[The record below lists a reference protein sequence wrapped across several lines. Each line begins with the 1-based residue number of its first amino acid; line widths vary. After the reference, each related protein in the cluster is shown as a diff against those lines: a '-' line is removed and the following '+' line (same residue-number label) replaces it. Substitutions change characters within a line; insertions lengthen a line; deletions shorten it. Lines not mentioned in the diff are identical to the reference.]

1 VGVFDAGVD
10 ARRCRAPPPPDPL
23 PAWEGGIRVT
33 PTRRLAALIL
43 LGGVFVMEGFDIAAM
58 SLAVPRLEG
67 ALGLAPA
74 SFGWVFTALLIGLG
88 AGGALIAPLGDRFG
102 RRTLIVAGCFATGL
116 ATLGTATATSIPAFL
131 AWRLATGLALGA
143 CLPNVSALS
152 AELAPERLRATIMAV
167 VSAGIPLGLAL
178 AGLLAPPI
186 VAGAGWQG
194 LFLVPGA
201 AATLLALAL
210 WLALEGGAP
219 VHAGGPAKE
228 AAGKLP
234 QLALLRSPWLFP
246 FAVFAAMLALNALN
260 LYLLNSW
267 LPTVLP
273 GAGLTLD
280 DAARVAGVANLAGL
294 AIGIGASALV
304 DNWRKG
310 PALMLLF
317 GTMAASFAAI
327 FLTAP
332 DPLRWTLLLMV
343 GVGGANA
350 GGMVLPGLAA
360 YLFPARLLS
369 SAVGMGVLVAR
380 LGAFA
385 GPPLGAAML
394 AAGVAPRT
402 FLGVAALPALAC
414 VVVALAVPAA
424 LAVRRK
430 AEPSSNLD

>member
-1 VGVFDAGVD
+1 MTG
-10 ARRCRAPPPPDPL
+10 RRIL
-23 PAWEGGIRVT
+23 SLLL
-33 PTRRLAALIL
+33 LA
-43 LGGVFVMEGFDIAAM
+43 GVFVMEGFDIAAM
-58 SLAVPRLEG
+58 SIAVPRLEG

-102 RRTLIVAGCFATGL
+102 RRTLIVAGSLATGL
-116 ATLGTATATSIPAFL
+116 ATLGTATAGTITEFL
-131 AWRLATGLALGA
+131 VWRLATGFALGA

-152 AELAPERLRATIMAV
+152 AELAPARLRATIMAV
-167 VSAGIPLGLAL
+167 VSAGIPLGLAI
-178 AGLLAPPI
+178 AGIMAPQI
-186 VAGAGWQG
+186 IAAAGWQG

-201 AATLLALAL
+201 AAVVLAAAL
-210 WLALEGGAP
+210 WLTLKGGAP
-219 VHAGGPAKE
+219 VHEPQAGEVPA
-228 AAGKLP
+228 AASRLP
-234 QLALLRSPWLFP
+234 QLQLLRSPWLFP

-273 GAGLTLD
+273 GAGLSLD
-280 DAARVAGVANLAGL
+280 DAAQVAGVANLAGL
-294 AIGIGASALV
+294 AIGIGASLLL

-317 GTMAASFAAI
+317 GSMAASFTTIA
-327 FLTAP
+327 LTAP
-332 DPLRWTLLLMV
+332 DATRWVLLLMV

-360 YLFPARLLS
+360 YLFPARLRS

-385 GPPLGAAML
+385 GPPLGAAMI
-394 AAGVAPRT
+394 ASEVPAQT

-414 VVVALAVPAA
+414 VIMALLVPAA
-424 LAVRRK
+424 LAVRKRQDE
-430 AEPSSNLD
+430 AASAAAVA

>member
-1 VGVFDAGVD
+1 LTPS
-10 ARRCRAPPPPDPL
+10 RR
-23 PAWEGGIRVT
+23 I
-33 PTRRLAALIL
+33 LALVL

-58 SLAVPRLEG
+58 SIAVPRLEG

-88 AGGALIAPLGDRFG
+88 VGGATIAPLGDRFG
-102 RRTLIVAGCFATGL
+102 RRALIVAGCLATGL
-116 ATLGTATATSIPAFL
+116 ATLATASASTIGEFL
-131 AWRLATGLALGA
+131 VWRLLTGLALGA

-167 VSAGIPLGLAL
+167 VSAGIPLGLAT
-178 AGLLAPPI
+178 AGILAPQII
-186 VAGAGWQG
+186 VGAGWQG
-194 LFLVPGA
+194 LFLVPGGVA
-201 AATLLALAL
+201 VALALAL
-210 WLALEGGAP
+210 WLVLEGGAP
-219 VHAGGPAKE
+219 VHAEGQAKE
-228 AAGKLP
+228 PGGRLP
-234 QLALLRSPWLFP
+234 QLALLRAPWAFP

-273 GAGLTLD
+273 GAGLSLD

-294 AIGIGASALV
+294 AIGIGASVLV
-304 DNWRKG
+304 DRWRKG

-332 DPLRWTLLLMV
+332 DPVRWTLLLMV

-394 AAGVAPRT
+394 AAQVAPQT

-414 VVVALAVPAA
+414 VLVALAVPAA
-424 LAVRRK
+424 LKVRRREE
-430 AEPSSNLD
+430 ARAPSPSMGEG

>member
-1 VGVFDAGVD
+1 MTPG
-10 ARRCRAPPPPDPL
+10 RRIL
-23 PAWEGGIRVT
+23 SLV
-33 PTRRLAALIL
+33 L

-58 SLAVPRLEG
+58 SIAVPRLEG
-67 ALGLAPA
+67 ALGMAPA

-88 AGGALIAPLGDRFG
+88 LGGALIAPLGDRFG
-102 RRTLIVAGCFATGL
+102 RRTLIVAGCLATGL
-116 ATLGTATATSIPAFL
+116 ATLATASATSIAEFL

-167 VSAGIPLGLAL
+167 VSAGIPLGLAT
-178 AGLLAPPI
+178 AGITAPEI
-186 VAGAGWQG
+186 IAAAGWPG
-194 LFLVPGA
+194 LFLAPGGA
-201 AATLLALAL
+201 AVLLALAL
-210 WLALEGGAP
+210 LLALEGGAP
-219 VHAGGPAKE
+219 VHAAPAE
-228 AAGKLP
+228 PETGATARLP
-234 QLALLRSPWLFP
+234 QLQLLRSPWLFP
-246 FAVFAAMLALNALN
+246 FAVFAALLALNALN

-273 GAGLTLD
+273 AAGLSLD

-294 AIGIGASALV
+294 GIGIAASVLV

-332 DPLRWTLLLMV
+332 DPARWTLLLMV

-360 YLFPARLLS
+360 YLFPAKLLS

-394 AAGVAPRT
+394 AAKVAPQT

-414 VVVALAVPAA
+414 VIIALAVPAA
-424 LAVRRK
+424 LRARQREERPGEVF
-430 AEPSSNLD
+430 A